1 MNFFSRMSPV
11 TAIRDLR
18 VFLAHR
24 QKHELAFLALSVLI
38 TGLLI
43 GGFVKDSRVEKV
55 YKRDIIYVQ
64 NWRADRTDEE
74 VRAQQAKDL
83 PGEIARRKAFEK
95 KQAERRAQFKRIDD
109 KLESWGF

>member
-1 MNFFSRMSPV
+1 MKFFTRMSPFAAV
-11 TAIRDLR
+11 RDLR
-18 VFLAHR
+18 IFLQHR
-24 QKHELAFLALSVLI
+24 QKHELVFLALALVA

-64 NWRADRTDEE
+64 NWRADRTDAE

-83 PGEIARRKAFEK
+83 PGEVARKEAFAK
-95 KQAERRAQFKRIDD
+95 KQAERRAQFKRLDD